1 MRAATWVRSLA
12 RRICR
17 RRCRAAL
24 PAPTFSDPPTN
35 GRRTLRFTT
44 RLIQG
49 LGVLGFAAAIS
60 LFAGCG
66 GGGGGSSGG
75 GSTPSVSNSATVT
88 VNAGVEG
95 VPNLPTVSVTVCAP
109 GSTTNCQTVNNV
121 QVDTESFGLRL
132 VSGAVSQVLGSLP
145 QETIN
150 GSGLVECT
158 VFADS
163 SHTLGSVRTADVQ
176 IAGEKASS
184 LPIQIIGDQS
194 ASLSPPGCS
203 GTPKNTATELGTNGI
218 LGIGVSPID
227 CPACVNAA
235 AAPAYYTCSGSTCT
249 STAVP
254 AAQQVA
260 NPVPK
265 FATDNNGVIL
275 TLPAVPAGGSSSAT
289 GTLVFG
295 IGTQS
300 NNTNAASNKFTTSEF
315 GDVNGTLNGAAISQ
329 AFFDSGSNAYFIDNS
344 TLPLLTACP
353 SGSVGFGF
361 YCPASTQTVAATV
374 QSISGTGSV
383 GSLSLSIANANTL
396 FSTNNFAY
404 NNLGGPLSGTLD
416 IGLPFFFGRSVYF
429 GYASGG
435 QSPYVAF

>member
-1 MRAATWVRSLA
+1 M
-12 RRICR
+12 
-17 RRCRAAL
+17 
-24 PAPTFSDPPTN
+24 
-35 GRRTLRFTT
+35 RFTT

-66 GGGGGSSGG
+66 GGGGGGSSSSSG

-88 VNAGVEG
+88 VNAGVSG
-95 VPNLPTVSVTVCAP
+95 VQNIPTVSVTVCAP

-132 VSGAVSQVLGSLP
+132 VSGAVSQVLGNLP
-145 QETIN
+145 QTTIN

-158 VFADS
+158 VFADN

-194 ASLSPPGCS
+194 SSLSPQNCTG
-203 GTPKNTATELGTNGI
+203 KAQNTAQDLGSNGI
-218 LGIGVSPID
+218 LGIGVAPID
-227 CPACVNAA
+227 CPNCVNAA
-235 AAPAYYTCSGSTCT
+235 ATPAYYTCISSTCT
-249 STAVP
+249 PTAVP

-275 TLPAVPAGGSSSAT
+275 TLPQVSSNGASSVT

-300 NNTNAASNKFTTSEF
+300 NNTNTASNKFTTSAF
-315 GDVNGTLNGAAISQ
+315 GDVSGTLNGTAVSQ
-329 AFFDSGSNAYFIDNS
+329 AFFDSGSNAYFLDS
-344 TLPLLTACP
+344 SLVPASLSSALCA
-353 SGSVGFGF
+353 GGLF
-361 YCPASTQTVAATV
+361 YCPSSTVSVPVTV

-383 GSLSLSIANANTL
+383 SSLSLSVANASSLFNTG
-396 FSTNNFAY
+396 NFAY
-404 NNLGGPLSGTLD
+404 NNLAGPFAPPPSTLD
-416 IGLPFFFGRSVYF
+416 IGLPFFFGRSVYY
-429 GYASGG
+429 GMDQTGSGG
-435 QSPYVAF
+435 QSPFVAF